1 MFESQGPKVT
11 FGGGERT
18 AETSVEPAKPKP
30 APKKKEDGPM
40 NERKWV
46 FDTIQKYFDVIVE
59 EEKEEDEED
68 EDEEGE
74 EEEEDEEEGESESD
88 YTDAEDEL
96 PEINIPPPRER
107 SGTLPTL
114 TPFLSKPKPKEL
126 PRLNLPSVQRTS
138 SLRASPLR
146 ASTVSPATIPVR
158 KPNLERKVSTV
169 SIDECIDD
177 AAKQFDQ
184 LTDGSDLSLDRSPS
198 FARGEIQKSSSSSR
212 IRSMFS
218 SVMQSNSNTS
228 LNVAMFKTNLQT
240 HLSNSRAGS
249 RVGSRVGSR
258 AGSVAPQLFDPDDD
272 SSSDFSEYD

>member
-1 MFESQGPKVT
+1 M
-11 FGGGERT
+11 
-18 AETSVEPAKPKP
+18 
-30 APKKKEDGPM
+30 D
-40 NERKWV
+40 
-46 FDTIQKYFDVIVE
+46 D
-59 EEKEEDEED
+59 
-68 EDEEGE
+68 
-74 EEEEDEEEGESESD
+74 SESD

-107 SGTLPTL
+107 SGTLPSL
-114 TPFLSKPKPKEL
+114 TPFLSSKTKPKEL
-126 PRLNLPSVQRTS
+126 PRLNVPTVQRIS
-138 SLRASPLR
+138 SLRASPLVTR
-146 ASTVSPATIPVR
+146 ASTVSPVASLQPVR
-158 KPNLERKVSTV
+158 KHNLERKVSTI

-198 FARGEIQKSSSSSR
+198 LARGGGVQKSSSSSR

-228 LNVAMFKTNLQT
+228 LNISMFKTNLQT

-249 RVGSRVGSR
+249 RVGCRVGSR
-258 AGSVAPQLFDPDDD
+258 AGSVAPQFFDQEDD

>member
-1 MFESQGPKVT
+1 MAGL
-11 FGGGERT
+11 
-18 AETSVEPAKPKP
+18 
-30 APKKKEDGPM
+30 
-40 NERKWV
+40 
-46 FDTIQKYFDVIVE
+46 QKGNNVD
-59 EEKEEDEED
+59 D
-68 EDEEGE
+68 
-74 EEEEDEEEGESESD
+74 SESD

-107 SGTLPTL
+107 SGTLPSL
-114 TPFLSKPKPKEL
+114 TPFLSSKPKPKEL
-126 PRLNLPSVQRTS
+126 PRLNVPTVQRTS
-138 SLRASPLR
+138 SLRASPLVTR
-146 ASTVSPATIPVR
+146 ASTVSPASLPVR
-158 KPNLERKVSTV
+158 KQNLERKVSTI

-198 FARGEIQKSSSSSR
+198 LARGGGVQKSSSSSR

-228 LNVAMFKTNLQT
+228 LNISMFKTNLQT

-258 AGSVAPQLFDPDDD
+258 AGSVAPQFFDQEDD